1 MEAAALAILSPWIA
15 RNYLL
20 VGKFVPTATVLG
32 ISAHAG
38 LYNNTHYSGAESWAM
53 VDRQGA
59 RDRRRLAQEL
69 GYPFKVEAQGYFQD
83 FYSSRDEVKFSDYLV
98 NRVIGEYKRSPEL
111 FVRCVGRNLFNFWF
125 RGKTSVSTRLNL
137 ILEVPYLLLAM
148 AGLVMAV
155 RNGPFDAVVP
165 MLLLIAYIV
174 AVSVVVLAQA
184 RYSVPLIPFLSILA
198 CIAVDGIRR
207 RLCWRPKPDE
217 RDTVA
222 LVPANHHSGC

>member
-1 MEAAALAILSPWIA
+1 
-15 RNYLL
+15 
-20 VGKFVPTATVLG
+20 
-32 ISAHAG
+32 
-38 LYNNTHYSGAESWAM
+38 
-53 VDRQGA
+53 
-59 RDRRRLAQEL
+59 
-69 GYPFKVEAQGYFQD
+69 
-83 FYSSRDEVKFSDYLV
+83 
-98 NRVIGEYKRSPEL
+98 
-111 FVRCVGRNLFNFWF
+111 
-125 RGKTSVSTRLNL
+125 L